1 MCLYQF
7 NPLQLHRDL
16 SGEATQLTVEY
27 NGIHNSIQS
36 NDTHTYLP
44 ECWAG
49 LVPLKAEFYKAMA
62 HYHAAKSIT
71 LPKQVQVNNNNNN
84 TTAAPGKKQPLNKT
98 ISLTSSTTSTS
109 SLNSSTSSMS
119 MSNASS
125 TIKRS
130 SKFSKTCAA
139 DKESFIMDDSV
150 SSYQESED
158 GHNGSGVDPI
168 TLKRAHLRESLNSHE
183 EAQRMQRMC
192 RELKNKSA
200 LTKVLSHTGEQAE
213 MESDHVQM
221 ISEKQKKGAREE
233 LSDDLF
239 LMESPPELN
248 PSTKFTLSLTGPDF
262 TSYKVDDPFKRLGPI
277 AIFSARRHWTA
288 PRSVRLQ
295 KGNNY
300 DSSKAYLKTHLN
312 RVANTC
318 HCKRSICGSYDPGLC
333 EICSKYINMSDTA
346 AQRTRDEEEE
356 QQGNGQRFDKNN
368 VESFGFHVRGDA
380 PVIISYVEINSLA
393 DVGI

>member
-1 MCLYQF
+1 MNNTSF
-7 NPLQLHRDL
+7 PLQLHRDL

-27 NGIHNSIQS
+27 NNIHTCIQS

-62 HYHAAKSIT
+62 HYHAAKSIA
-71 LPKQVQVNNNNNN
+71 LPKPVQ
-84 TTAAPGKKQPLNKT
+84 ASPDKQLLKKPLNKT

-130 SKFSKTCAA
+130 SKLSKTTAA
-139 DKESFIMDDSV
+139 DKDSFLMDDSV
-150 SSYQESED
+150 SSNYQESED
-158 GHNGSGVDPI
+158 ETVSGDPI
-168 TLKRAHLRESLNSHE
+168 TLKRAHLKESLSSHE
-183 EAQRMQRMC
+183 EAQRLQRMC
-192 RELKNKSA
+192 RELKNKGA
-200 LTKVLSHTGEQAE
+200 LTKVLSHTYAQME
-213 MESDHVQM
+213 MENERLQM
-221 ISEKQKKGAREE
+221 VAQKQKKGTREE
-233 LSDDLF
+233 FNDDLF
-239 LMESPPELN
+239 MMETPQLN

-262 TSYKVDDPFKRLGPI
+262 TSFKVDDPFKRLGPI

-333 EICSKYINMSDTA
+333 EICSKYINMSESMGKNE
-346 AQRTRDEEEE
+346 DED
-356 QQGNGQRFDKNN
+356 QANGQRFDKNN

-393 DVGI
+393 DVSRVVE

>member
-1 MCLYQF
+1 M
-7 NPLQLHRDL
+7 HRDL

-62 HYHAAKSIT
+62 HYHAAKSISI
-71 LPKQVQVNNNNNN
+71 PKPVQVV
-84 TTAAPGKKQPLNKT
+84 PEKQPLLKKPLNKT

-130 SKFSKTCAA
+130 SKLSKTTAL
-139 DKESFIMDDSV
+139 DKESFLMDDSV
-150 SSYQESED
+150 SSNYQESED
-158 GHNGSGVDPI
+158 DHVTGDPI
-168 TLKRAHLRESLNSHE
+168 TLKRAHLKESLGSHE
-183 EAQRMQRMC
+183 EAQRLQRMC
-192 RELKNKSA
+192 RELKNKAA
-200 LTKVLSHTGEQAE
+200 LTKVLSHTYAQAE
-213 MESDHVQM
+213 LENERLQM
-221 ISEKQKKGAREE
+221 VAQKQKKGAREE
-233 LSDDLF
+233 LSDDLYM
-239 LMESPPELN
+239 METPQLN

-262 TSYKVDDPFKRLGPI
+262 TNFKVDDPFKRLGPI

-333 EICSKYINMSDTA
+333 EICSKYINMSEGMGKSGED
-346 AQRTRDEEEE
+346 QGDED
-356 QQGNGQRFDKNN
+356 QSNGQRFDKNN

-393 DVGI
+393 DVSRGGGYGEG